1 MRIAAL
7 PILIA
12 YAAFSLAAEPAAP
25 ATLPAT
31 LMTLRGKL
39 VKEEPFNDSD
49 SIAKK
54 NKNGWYIYK
63 GKFEVV
69 DGQLKV
75 TEQKEDGHHPDFQG
89 NFKMTD
95 PVMQI
100 RFRTGDSKWLG
111 LNIINKKVNEHVFRV
126 IVTPNSFTLNRMSG
140 MGGTTKSTP
149 IAQKRFNFDKEK
161 WYTMVV
167 EMSGK
172 EVCAQIPEANIAI
185 YGESDVLDVN
195 KDKFEIISGG
205 DAAWFDDLKI
215 WDSQP
220 NPKWPEI
227 KATLPAPSA
236 QPKKGN

>member
-1 MRIAAL
+1 MRIAVL
-7 PILIA
+7 LILIA
-12 YAAFSLAAEPAAP
+12 SAAFSLAAE
-25 ATLPAT
+25 TTELPAT
-31 LMTLRGKL
+31 LLTVRGKL
-39 VKEEPFNDSD
+39 IKEEPFNDAD

-63 GKFEVV
+63 GKFEVI

-75 TEQKEDGHHPDFQG
+75 TEQKEDGHHPDFQS
-89 NFKMTD
+89 NFNMKD

-100 RFRTGDSKWLG
+100 KFRTGDSKWLG

-126 IVTPNSFTLNRMSG
+126 IVRPDSFTLNRMAG
-140 MGGTTKSTP
+140 MGATTKSTP

-161 WYTMVV
+161 WYTILV

-172 EVCAQIPEANIAI
+172 EVCAQIPEANITI
-185 YGESDVLDVN
+185 YGESEVLDVN

-215 WDSQP
+215 WDSTP
-220 NPKWPEI
+220 NPKWAEI
-227 KATLPAPSA
+227 KATLPAPA
-236 QPKKGN
+236 APPKKGN